1 MKIKVRI
8 LIVED
13 EFKIADVI
21 ASRLR
26 KENYIVD
33 VFDNGEAGLDNAL
46 TNIYD
51 LIILDVML
59 PKVDGFKILEEI
71 RREKINAKVIM
82 LTAKSMIEDKLMGG
96 NSGANDY
103 LTKPF
108 HIDELVARVNAQ
120 LRMDNVQVQKYY
132 VEAGDLRL
140 NIKNTTLICT
150 TTNESIEVVCKEFM
164 LLEYLMKFT
173 TTGDV
178 YVAVYFC
185 TSISKIPAD
194 GGTYIPRNGEESYSG
209 TARKFY
215 ISTSKTLYAADAM
228 ASYYNSYFFG
238 LTPYNGKVTNT
249 NEHNPITLVQG
260 GTASETALN
269 KSDRNLGN
277 WGLQYAMNFT
287 LKNNY
292 SKPVKFKGYII
303 SNPISH
309 CAGIRSGNSVDGVFL
324 EPNESNENPDN
335 NRWQFFESTTL
346 PANTGSVTI
355 DFQYMHLS
363 KGNAPCLMQFEVVP
377 A

>member
-1 MKIKVRI
+1 VRI

-164 LLEYLMKFT
+164 LLEYLMKNKNQ
-173 TTGDV
+173 V
-178 YVAVYFC
+178 LQKEQLYE
-185 TSISKIPAD
+185 KI
-194 GGTYIPRNGEESYSG
+194 
-209 TARKFY
+209 
-215 ISTSKTLYAADAM
+215 
-228 ASYYNSYFFG
+228 
-238 LTPYNGKVTNT
+238 
-249 NEHNPITLVQG
+249 
-260 GTASETALN
+260 
-269 KSDRNLGN
+269 
-277 WGLQYAMNFT
+277 WGL
-287 LKNNY
+287 
-292 SKPVKFKGYII
+292 
-303 SNPISH
+303 
-309 CAGIRSGNSVDGVFL
+309 D
-324 EPNESNENPDN
+324 NESESNNLEAYLSFIRKKIKIIGSNVQIKAIRGLVYKLEVEN
-335 NRWQFFESTTL
+335 
-346 PANTGSVTI
+346 
-355 DFQYMHLS
+355 
-363 KGNAPCLMQFEVVP
+363 
-377 A
+377 

>member
-1 MKIKVRI
+1 MRI

-164 LLEYLMKFT
+164 LLEYLMKNKNQVFQKKQL
-173 TTGDV
+173 
-178 YVAVYFC
+178 YE
-185 TSISKIPAD
+185 KI
-194 GGTYIPRNGEESYSG
+194 
-209 TARKFY
+209 
-215 ISTSKTLYAADAM
+215 
-228 ASYYNSYFFG
+228 
-238 LTPYNGKVTNT
+238 
-249 NEHNPITLVQG
+249 
-260 GTASETALN
+260 
-269 KSDRNLGN
+269 
-277 WGLQYAMNFT
+277 WGL
-287 LKNNY
+287 
-292 SKPVKFKGYII
+292 
-303 SNPISH
+303 
-309 CAGIRSGNSVDGVFL
+309 D
-324 EPNESNENPDN
+324 NESESNNLEAYLSFIRKKIKIIGSNVQIKAIRGLVYKLEVEN
-335 NRWQFFESTTL
+335 
-346 PANTGSVTI
+346 
-355 DFQYMHLS
+355 
-363 KGNAPCLMQFEVVP
+363 
-377 A
+377 

>member
-1 MKIKVRI
+1 MRI

-71 RREKINAKVIM
+71 RREKINAKVII

-164 LLEYLMKFT
+164 LLEYLMKNKNQ
-173 TTGDV
+173 V
-178 YVAVYFC
+178 LQKEQLYE
-185 TSISKIPAD
+185 KI
-194 GGTYIPRNGEESYSG
+194 
-209 TARKFY
+209 
-215 ISTSKTLYAADAM
+215 
-228 ASYYNSYFFG
+228 
-238 LTPYNGKVTNT
+238 
-249 NEHNPITLVQG
+249 
-260 GTASETALN
+260 
-269 KSDRNLGN
+269 
-277 WGLQYAMNFT
+277 WGL
-287 LKNNY
+287 
-292 SKPVKFKGYII
+292 
-303 SNPISH
+303 
-309 CAGIRSGNSVDGVFL
+309 D
-324 EPNESNENPDN
+324 NESESNNLEAYLSFIRKKIKIIGSNVQIKAIRGLGYKLEVEN
-335 NRWQFFESTTL
+335 
-346 PANTGSVTI
+346 
-355 DFQYMHLS
+355 
-363 KGNAPCLMQFEVVP
+363 
-377 A
+377 

>member
-1 MKIKVRI
+1 VRI

-82 LTAKSMIEDKLMGG
+82 LTAKSMIEDKLMGF

-103 LTKPF
+103 LTKSF

-120 LRMDNVQVQKYY
+120 LRMDNVQVQKNY

-140 NIKNTTLICT
+140 NIKNTTLTCT

-164 LLEYLMKFT
+164 LLEYLMKNKNQ
-173 TTGDV
+173 V
-178 YVAVYFC
+178 LQKEQLYE
-185 TSISKIPAD
+185 KI
-194 GGTYIPRNGEESYSG
+194 
-209 TARKFY
+209 
-215 ISTSKTLYAADAM
+215 
-228 ASYYNSYFFG
+228 
-238 LTPYNGKVTNT
+238 
-249 NEHNPITLVQG
+249 
-260 GTASETALN
+260 
-269 KSDRNLGN
+269 
-277 WGLQYAMNFT
+277 WGL
-287 LKNNY
+287 
-292 SKPVKFKGYII
+292 
-303 SNPISH
+303 
-309 CAGIRSGNSVDGVFL
+309 D
-324 EPNESNENPDN
+324 NESESNNLEAYLSFIRKKIKIIGSNVQIKAIRGIGYKLEVENWFYN
-335 NRWQFFESTTL
+335 FNCNKR
-346 PANTGSVTI
+346 
-355 DFQYMHLS
+355 
-363 KGNAPCLMQFEVVP
+363 
-377 A
+377 

>member
-1 MKIKVRI
+1 MRI

-120 LRMDNVQVQKYY
+120 LRMDNVQVQKNY

-164 LLEYLMKFT
+164 LLEYLMKNKNQ
-173 TTGDV
+173 V
-178 YVAVYFC
+178 LQKEQLYE
-185 TSISKIPAD
+185 KI
-194 GGTYIPRNGEESYSG
+194 
-209 TARKFY
+209 
-215 ISTSKTLYAADAM
+215 
-228 ASYYNSYFFG
+228 
-238 LTPYNGKVTNT
+238 
-249 NEHNPITLVQG
+249 
-260 GTASETALN
+260 
-269 KSDRNLGN
+269 
-277 WGLQYAMNFT
+277 WGL
-287 LKNNY
+287 
-292 SKPVKFKGYII
+292 
-303 SNPISH
+303 
-309 CAGIRSGNSVDGVFL
+309 D
-324 EPNESNENPDN
+324 NESESNNLEAYLSFIRKKIKIIGSNVQIKAIRGLVYKLEVEN
-335 NRWQFFESTTL
+335 
-346 PANTGSVTI
+346 
-355 DFQYMHLS
+355 
-363 KGNAPCLMQFEVVP
+363 
-377 A
+377 